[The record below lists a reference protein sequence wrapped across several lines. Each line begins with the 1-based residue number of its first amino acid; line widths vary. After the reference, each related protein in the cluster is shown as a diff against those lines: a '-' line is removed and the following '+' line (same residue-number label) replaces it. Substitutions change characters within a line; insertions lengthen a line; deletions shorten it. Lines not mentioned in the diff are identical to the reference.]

1 MGTFLG
7 FSIKKSYLCIAKTNS
22 YFFSLLNSEMN
33 SKSFIAAALLSSC
46 AVMPSLA
53 TRLMD
58 VKVVD
63 KDYLMLHFRDGEVR
77 YRDDATGPSAYLGHS
92 FAEGDDTLKVFGQRL
107 DVKVASQ
114 AAGWTISSTN
124 DKSFGTQQALA
135 SYRKSKPMNTDH
147 TLSSELDHWVFL
159 QMPQSMKQGC
169 TYSINIPQGL
179 GSDQAS
185 AEVTFDIWNSQSE
198 AVHVNVLGYTP
209 SEPKAADLYLWL
221 GEGDQRDYKAFEG
234 KKVYLYNVANGK
246 KKSVGK
252 VGFWKSASASELEA
266 NKKNMTGSDVWN
278 IDFAS
283 TTPGR
288 YRLVVEDV
296 GCSMDF
302 DISNELYREPF
313 RYSVRGYYY
322 MRLGEPIDPKVTPV
336 PRQPQFI
343 PEVDPKGFTVYK
355 TDLQPWH
362 PDWRKLRG
370 DVWDEPH
377 FKPALQSAFWQ
388 HRLPGNPV
396 NTEVK
401 GGHSDAFDWDR
412 HLAHVSNIYDMLLPY
427 ILTNGRIGDDDL
439 GIRESGNGIPD
450 IIDEAR
456 NEVDFFLSIRDGE
469 AYSQGVTN
477 PSTEWTI
484 MFQAGCTTMA
494 AWANAANCAITAE
507 ALRIAGIDSL
517 CQYYTDEA
525 IKAFRFASKQKDLQL
540 DDMQDIGS
548 ARMRGRDFKQMA
560 AAYLYNVTG
569 DEEWE
574 KIMAEESVVKGADSK
589 IFSKERNAYYQIW
602 GTAAY
607 LACPRAKH
615 YTELYRN
622 MLKSVNA
629 HADENNVAFIETRPS
644 RRAANDSRWQ
654 VSENLQLVMMAHYIT
669 CSASA
674 KLLQTNIKARRQQLE
689 KAMYLEA
696 GWGLGRNPSNTV
708 EMTGLGQ
715 RHITDCYTTG
725 RNDGSPESHPGQ
737 TPFNGTET
745 WSAGNGGDARILLDR
760 CYPSWY
766 DGGWPQQESF
776 FNQRYFWVNG
786 EFTPRETMRGK
797 MALLGYLYGIRK

>member
-1 MGTFLG
+1 M
-7 FSIKKSYLCIAKTNS
+7 KT
-22 YFFSLLNSEMN
+22 
-33 SKSFIAAALLSSC
+33 KSFFAAAMFVAATFIPTQLQ
-46 AVMPSLA
+46 A
-53 TRLMD
+53 TRLMGI
-58 VKVVD
+58 KVVD

-77 YRDDATGPSAYLGHS
+77 YRDNATGPSAFLGHS

-107 DVKVASQ
+107 DVAISSKAS
-114 AAGWTISSTN
+114 GWTISSTN
-124 DKSFGTQQALA
+124 DKTFGSKHPLA
-135 SYRKSKPMNTDH
+135 AYRKSKPMNTDH
-147 TLSSELDHWVFL
+147 TFSSELDHWIFL
-159 QMPQSMKQGC
+159 KLPQSMKQNC
-169 TYSINIPQGL
+169 TYTVSIPQGL
-179 GSDQAS
+179 GSDQSS
-185 AEVTFDIWNSQSE
+185 ANVRFDVWTSQSE

-209 SEPKAADLYLWL
+209 NEQKAADLYLWL
-221 GEGDQRDYKAFEG
+221 GDGGQRDYKAFDG

-246 KKSVGK
+246 KRNVGK
-252 VGFWKSASASELEA
+252 VSFWKSATEAGTEA

-278 IDFAS
+278 IDFSA

-302 DISNELYREPF
+302 DISNNIYREPF

-322 MRLGEPIDPKVTPV
+322 MRLGEPIDPNVSPV

-355 TDLQPWH
+355 TDLHPWH

-377 FKPALQSAFWQ
+377 FKPALTSAFWQ

-396 NTEVK
+396 NVEVK

-477 PSTEWTI
+477 PDSEWAI

-507 ALRIAGIDSL
+507 AFRINSNDSL
-517 CQYYTDEA
+517 CKFYTNEA
-525 IKAFRFASKQKDLQL
+525 IKAFRFASKQDNLQL
-540 DDMQDIGS
+540 NDQQDIGS
-548 ARMRGRDFKQMA
+548 ARMRGRDFRQMA

-574 KIMAEESVVKGADSK
+574 RIMAEESMVKGPDSK
-589 IFSKERNAYYQIW
+589 IFSKERNAHYQIW
-602 GTAAY
+602 ATAAY
-607 LACPRAKH
+607 LTCPRERH
-615 YTELYRN
+615 YPELYQN
-622 MLKSVNA
+622 MKASVNTQ
-629 HADENNVAFIETRPS
+629 ADENNVKHIAIRPS
-644 RRAANDSRWQ
+644 RRAANDPRWQ
-654 VSENLQLVMMAHYIT
+654 VSENLQLVMMAHYI
-669 CSASA
+669 AS
-674 KLLQTNIKARRQQLE
+674 TSARRQQLE

-760 CYPSWY
+760 CYPEWNK
-766 DGGWPQQESF
+766 GEWPHQETF

-797 MALLGYLYGIRK
+797 MALLGYLYGIRKK